1 MPKDIYASMRYHDA
15 AAAID
20 WLERAFGF
28 ERHVVY
34 DDSDGTV
41 THAELRY
48 GQGLVMLGTW
58 RGEDDHRRPG
68 QGWAYVAVDDLDEH
82 HRRAVQAGAEIVDG
96 PQKQDYGSFYGARDP
111 EGNLWSFGTYRPD
124 ASAPAS

>member
-1 MPKDIYASMRYHDA
+1 MPKDVYASMRYRDA

-28 ERHVVY
+28 ERNVVY
-34 DDSDGTV
+34 EDDGKVS
-41 THAELRY
+41 HAELRY
-48 GQGLVMLGTW
+48 GDGLVMIGSW

-82 HRRAVQAGAEIVDG
+82 YRRAQAAGAEIVEG

-111 EGNLWSFGTYRPD
+111 EGNLWSFGTYRP
-124 ASAPAS
+124 ALP